1 MSNSNAPSEREITRA
16 VVQHWRSLA
25 VPGTLVA
32 SIPNAGAMGQYGF
45 TKGLPDLMVIGGPVL
60 KDRVGFIELKTAT
73 GRLRPEQIT
82 IGNILL
88 LNGIRYAVTYGR
100 DQPIK
105 TLEAWGVVRPRAPS
119 RPLLPETVEA
129 A

>member
-1 MSNSNAPSEREITRA
+1 MSRSTAPSEREITRA

-25 VPGTLVA
+25 IPGTLVA

-45 TKGLPDLMVIGGPVL
+45 TKGLPDLMVLGGPVL

-82 IGNILL
+82 IGNILQH
-88 LNGIRYAVTYGR
+88 NGIPYAVTKGR
-100 DQPIK
+100 DEPIRQ
-105 TLEAWGVVRPRAPS
+105 LEAWGVVRPRASASPV
-119 RPLLPETVEA
+119 LPESVVA